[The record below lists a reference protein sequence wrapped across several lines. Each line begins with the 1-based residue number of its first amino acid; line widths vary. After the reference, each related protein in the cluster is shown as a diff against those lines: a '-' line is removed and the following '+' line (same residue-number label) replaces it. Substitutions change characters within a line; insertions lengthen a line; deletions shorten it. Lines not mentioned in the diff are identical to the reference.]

1 MAAAPSYS
9 RGNAGWLASSQTSMH
24 YHYEG
29 QLQINDRNPSFS
41 HRSKKIPRQHMHIP
55 GADNEVRLV
64 VLYQSSEF
72 LIEFSSR

>member
-9 RGNAGWLASSQTSMH
+9 PGNAGWLANNQTSMH

-29 QLQINDRNPSFS
+29 HLQIYNRNPSFS
-41 HRSKKIPRQHMHIP
+41 HQGKKIPRQHMHMP
-55 GADNEVRLV
+55 SADNEVRLV

-72 LIEFSSR
+72 LIEFSLR